1 MRRILRKIATGD
13 AENLGDISTLLNPEV
28 VAEIIENV
36 VWFIL
41 ISPLRGRFH
50 SLNTGVA
57 YSFLI
62 NKFNLFLGIG
72 IDIPM
77 SNVADDSIFKGEPW
91 LGIGLGYS
99 VFKQ

>member
-1 MRRILRKIATGD
+1 
-13 AENLGDISTLLNPEV
+13 
-28 VAEIIENV
+28 
-36 VWFIL
+36 
-41 ISPLRGRFH
+41 
-50 SLNTGVA
+50 VA

-77 SNVADDSIFKGEPW
+77 SNVADDSIFKGEPRPF
-91 LGIGLGYS
+91 IGLGYS

>member
-1 MRRILRKIATGD
+1 
-13 AENLGDISTLLNPEV
+13 
-28 VAEIIENV
+28 
-36 VWFIL
+36 
-41 ISPLRGRFH
+41 
-50 SLNTGVA
+50 VA